1 MKRRTH
7 VCLFCFV
14 LTSAAAASA
23 APMYHLTTLATFN
36 GANGGNPIAGLIADA
51 SGNLYGTTSGGG
63 ANNAGTVFQLAAGTH
78 ALTTLATFNG
88 ANGSD
93 PAADLLMDA
102 SGNLYGTTFTGGANN
117 QGAVFEVAALT
128 HVLSTLATFNGTN
141 GFNPVGGLLADT
153 DGNLYGTTNLGGA
166 NSSGIAFKLAAET
179 HAAQH
184 LVHFHW
190 LERAQPLRQTDSRHR
205 RQPLRHDAVRRGE

>member
-1 MKRRTH
+1 MFE
-7 VCLFCFV
+7 L
-14 LTSAAAASA
+14 AAGAHTFS
-23 APMYHLTTLATFN
+23 TLVSFN

-117 QGAVFEVAALT
+117 QGAVFE
-128 HVLSTLATFNGTN
+128 LS
-141 GFNPVGGLLADT
+141 PVPEP
-153 DGNLYGTTNLGGA
+153 
-166 NSSGIAFKLAAET
+166 SAFALAA
-179 HAAQH
+179 AGIFSAV
-184 LVHFHW
+184 VH
-190 LERAQPLRQTDSRHR
+190 RQR
-205 RQPLRHDAVRRGE
+205 RLS